1 LDKNEKVVSATCITD
16 LGEEENETENQTLE
30 NVCETG
36 SVSEE
41 AIEQAIQN
49 EAGQP
54 QVEQ

>member
-16 LGEEENETENQTLE
+16 LGEEEAETENQVENTGETPMTEEVLE
-30 NVCETG
+30 Q
-36 SVSEE
+36 SL
-41 AIEQAIQN
+41 QN